1 MNEEEIRKAIQEK
14 WNELSYEFAVNRTED
29 GKFTMTDICDAF
41 YEGIN
46 TALRLTNNNIY

>member
-29 GKFTMTDICDAF
+29 GKFTMTDIYVMPF
-41 YEGIN
+41 MKELILHYV
-46 TALRLTNNNIY
+46 

>member
-1 MNEEEIRKAIQEK
+1 MTEEEIRNAIQEK
-14 WNELSYEFAVNRTED
+14 WNELSYKFAVKTED

-46 TALRLTNNNIY
+46 TALSLTNNNIY